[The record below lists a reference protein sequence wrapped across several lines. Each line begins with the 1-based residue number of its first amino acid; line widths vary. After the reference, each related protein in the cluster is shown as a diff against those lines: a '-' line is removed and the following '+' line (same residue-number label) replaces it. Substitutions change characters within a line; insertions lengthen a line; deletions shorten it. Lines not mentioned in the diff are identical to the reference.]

1 MSELDDL
8 RSLVAVVETGGFAR
22 AGKSLGLAKSV
33 VSRRVARL
41 EEELGTRLLDRTT
54 RGVGATEAGL
64 AFKDRAERILADLA
78 EARESVARDA
88 EGISGRLRLSMPL
101 SFGIRHVAPI
111 LADLAKLHPKL
122 EIDADAS
129 DRHVDLVAER
139 FDAAIRIGQLKDS
152 SLVARRIASVRVA
165 VVGSPDY
172 LARRGRPQKPQDL
185 AGHDGLIYTG
195 SNQQEWRFGSG
206 RSEVNVRPS
215 GRLRSDSGDTLLRW
229 ALAGLGLA
237 ALPTFLISDE
247 IRSGRLEHV
256 LTEFPS
262 PEAGL
267 YVVRPPGAYVPGKV
281 RLLIETLVDRFG
293 GTPYWDPCQA
303 AIRAREADPKA
314 ALPPAAAAAIT
325 G

>member
-8 RSLVAVVETGGFAR
+8 RSLIAVVETGGFAR

-64 AFKDRAERILADLA
+64 AFKDKAERILADLA
-78 EARESVARDA
+78 EARETVARSA
-88 EGISGRLRLSMPL
+88 EGVSGRLRLSMPL

-111 LADLAKLHPKL
+111 LADLAKQHPKL

-165 VVGSPDY
+165 IVGSPDY
-172 LARRGRPQKPQDL
+172 FARRGRPQKPQDL
-185 AGHDGLIYTG
+185 ANHDGLIYTG
-195 SNQQEWRFGSG
+195 SNQQEWRFGTG
-206 RSEVNVRPS
+206 RSEITMRPA
-215 GRLRSDSGDTLLRW
+215 GRLRSGQRGYADAMGAGRAGDRGPPDLPDLRRDPQRQAGPCAQRLSDARGR
-229 ALAGLGLA
+229 ALCRA
-237 ALPTFLISDE
+237 PP
-247 IRSGRLEHV
+247 GRL
-256 LTEFPS
+256 
-262 PEAGL
+262 
-267 YVVRPPGAYVPGKV
+267 RP
-281 RLLIETLVDRFG
+281 REG
-293 GTPYWDPCQA
+293 GGC
-303 AIRAREADPKA
+303 
-314 ALPPAAAAAIT
+314 
-325 G
+325 